1 MENNYGET
9 IKFWE
14 NIFSEEKEY
23 NPEKQIGVE
32 ALERGIQWVACD
44 SEAVIDFGCGNGVM
58 LLRCISEGA
67 ERVYGIDLSNNA
79 IALGQK
85 VIDNYKLQDRASLI
99 CGSVEKIKELE
110 SNSFSGAILSNIID
124 NLIPEDS
131 KQVLEEIHRVL
142 EPNGKLLLKFNPY
155 LEKEL
160 REEYEL
166 KEISEEFYKETTGLY
181 LWNLKEEKIKEL
193 IAPYFAIEKYEIV
206 EFKEYD
212 QINRMYYLRAK

>member
-32 ALERGIQWVACD
+32 ALERGIQWVSD
-44 SEAVIDFGCGNGVM
+44 NSKAVSDFGCGNGRM
-58 LLRCISEGA
+58 LLRCLSEGT
-67 ERVYGIDLSNNA
+67 ERVHGIDLSNNA

-85 VIDNYKLQDRASLI
+85 VIDYYKLEDKATLV
-99 CGSVEKIKELE
+99 CGGIEKLKELE
-110 SNSFSGAILSNIID
+110 SENFNGAILSNIID

-142 EPNGKLLLKFNPY
+142 VPNGKLLLKFNPY
-155 LEKEL
+155 IEKEL

-181 LWNLKEEKIKEL
+181 LWNLTEEKIKEL
-193 IAPYFAIEKYEIV
+193 IAPYFTIEKYEIV
-206 EFKEYD
+206 EFKQYD